1 MRKKITILISLLI
14 TGYSIYPVMAGDLY
28 RWIDPITGR
37 TMLNP
42 SLPAYLIKEKRVAGT
57 LADGKN
63 NLVDVIIDVNAPNF
77 DSKVKALMEKR
88 IAREQEEKRIATER
102 EKAKGEQEEKTSIAE
117 KPKDSKQTS
126 FSNSQICKAGIAT
139 MMGRDPKIM
148 RIERIQDS
156 IIYLSYTRQDDG
168 KDWAYRCKIEGDK
181 VIWSSDTGRWMTN
194 SMDSQITFSIS
205 GNMLKVIE
213 WLSGDLVGEE
223 SFILSQLTD

>member
-1 MRKKITILISLLI
+1 MRKKITILITLLI
-14 TGYSIYPVMAGDLY
+14 TGYNIASVMAGDLY
-28 RWIDPITGR
+28 RWIDPGTGR

-42 SLPAYLIKEKRVAGT
+42 SLPAYPIKEKRIAGT

-102 EKAKGEQEEKTSIAE
+102 EKAKGEQKENVSEN
-117 KPKDSKQTS
+117 PKDSKQTS

-148 RIERIQDS
+148 RITRVQDG

-194 SMDSQITFSIS
+194 SMDSQITFSLS
-205 GNMLKVIE
+205 GNMLKVME
-213 WLSGDLVGEE
+213 RLSGDLVGEE
-223 SFILSQLTD
+223 SFSLDQIGQ